1 MTDVLSLLS
10 FDFCFWG
17 RLFVVHGKSEIFV
30 ICFNELGGF

>member
-1 MTDVLSLLS
+1 MTDVFSLLS

-30 ICFNELGGF
+30 FYFDELGGF